1 MDRVSADHMGMLG
14 TILNAMALSSTL
26 ELIGAKSRVMS
37 AIPVGHIVE
46 PYNRNLAIQA
56 LEKGEVVVFGGGT
69 GSPFFSTDTTA
80 ALRAAEIGAEVI
92 LMAKMVQWCL

>member
-1 MDRVSADHMGMLG
+1 MGMLG

-26 ELIGAKSRVMS
+26 ELIGVKSRVMS

-56 LEKGEVVVFGGGT
+56 LEKG
-69 GSPFFSTDTTA
+69 
-80 ALRAAEIGAEVI
+80 
-92 LMAKMVQWCL
+92 K